1 MADSVSL
8 SIEPR
13 EGKGTQGA
21 RKLRRTGKVPGVIYG
36 HKEATVSVVLSTE
49 DLDKALRSGARVVD
63 LKIGGKTEKALIS
76 EVQRDH
82 LGMELIHV
90 DFKRVSA
97 DERVTVGV
105 RVELR
110 GQSPGVTAGGILD
123 QPIHVLSVE
132 CLVTAVPD
140 SIRVNVD
147 KMQIGSVLHV
157 KDITLPAGVTTTI
170 DPDSVI
176 VQVKAP
182 VADDATA
189 AAPGEVL
196 PGAAEPEVITRKAPE
211 AEPEEEKK

>member
-1 MADSVSL
+1 MAESAAL
-8 SIEPR
+8 TIEPR
-13 EGKGTQGA
+13 QGNGSQTA
-21 RKLRRTGKVPGVIYG
+21 RRLRRAGKVPGVLYG

-82 LGMELIHV
+82 LGMALIHV

-110 GQSPGVTAGGILD
+110 GQAPGVTAGGILD
-123 QPIHVLSVE
+123 QPIHTLSVE

-140 SIRVNVD
+140 SIRVNVGE
-147 KMQIGSVLHV
+147 MQIGSVLHV
-157 KDITLPAGVTTTI
+157 KDITLPAGVTTTV
-170 DPDSVI
+170 DPEAVV
-176 VQVKAP
+176 VQLKAP
-182 VADDATA
+182 VTEDAVA
-189 AAPGEVL
+189 AVPGEVA
-196 PGAAEPEVITRKAPE
+196 PGAAEPEVITRKATD